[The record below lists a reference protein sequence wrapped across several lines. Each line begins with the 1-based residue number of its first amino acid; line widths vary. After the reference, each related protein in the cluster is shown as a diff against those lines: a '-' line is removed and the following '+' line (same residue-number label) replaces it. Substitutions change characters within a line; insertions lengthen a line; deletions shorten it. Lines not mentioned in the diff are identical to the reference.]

1 MAALSGVVLYL
12 AAHLLL
18 YLLVLRHTAA
28 FARERVV
35 FGYHAASFIALVGV
49 VAVFRF
55 TLPAAVAALGLHG
68 IYSLSF
74 LELWALADASY
85 SLAILSRIQALRGA
99 DRAAEPPSVLVELG
113 GEKRSQRAT
122 DLQRLGL
129 VRRHESGLTLT
140 PRGRVVAAA
149 LALVAWTAH
158 VEREG

>member
-1 MAALSGVVLYL
+1 MGALSGVILYL

-18 YLLVLRHTAA
+18 YLLVLRHVAA

-35 FGYHAASFIALVGV
+35 FGYHAASFLGLVGV
-49 VAVFRF
+49 VAILRF
-55 TLPAAVAALGLHG
+55 SLPAVLAAIGLHG

-85 SLAILSRIQALRGA
+85 SLAILSRIQARGGA
-99 DRAAEPPSVLVELG
+99 ERLAEPPSVLEELG

-129 VRRHESGLTLT
+129 VRRNETGLTLT
-140 PRGRVVAAA
+140 PRGRLVAAA